1 MMLLLNF
8 LVSVV
13 LAPAVLAGVT
23 HFTLKDPML
32 VILAAVLSALSGLV
46 CVWDVVIRP
55 GPKLGADY
63 RVPSPKNYLL
73 INFVAYAFV
82 IPFIVGVLLWAKSEF
97 ARVND
102 PYIIKVAWVVII
114 VGCCLWVPQSK
125 EGPDSGVPLGTD

>member
-23 HFTLKDPML
+23 HLTVKDPML
-32 VILAAVLSALSGLV
+32 VIIVAVLSALSGLMN
-46 CVWDVVIRP
+46 VWDVVIRP

-73 INFVAYAFV
+73 ISLVAYAVV
-82 IPFIVGVLLWAKSEF
+82 IPFVLAVALWVRSEYGDKGDRVMMRMIWMVIVGL
-97 ARVND
+97 
-102 PYIIKVAWVVII
+102 
-114 VGCCLWVPQSK
+114 GCLWVPQSK
-125 EGPDSGVPLGTD
+125 EGPDSGEPLGTD